1 MWMVLALCAAIG
13 VTSAQLPTGARL
25 DAAGRAIGVGN
36 FPLSMALAPDG
47 KRLILVLS
55 GWKTQGLQVVDVQT
69 GVVTQ
74 TIEKHAT
81 FIGVAFSPDQKSV
94 YVSGGDDNLIYAY
107 AWRDGRLEDERMI
120 SLKPAEASY
129 PAGLAASPDGRFLYI
144 AENVADDIAVVDL
157 QTSAVV
163 QRLPTE
169 HYPYGVAVAPD
180 GRVFV
185 SAWGGESIAVFRSG
199 ANGRLS
205 PVGRIAVGRHPSA
218 LLLNRKATRLYV
230 ALASR
235 DRIAIVDTTT
245 FSTHFLDDAPP
256 GGIREGSTPN
266 ALALSPD
273 ESLLFVAEADNN
285 AVAVFRLADRKL
297 LGRIPTDWYPAGIIA
312 TRRDPSPREAGRGWR
327 AEPGEGRLLIL
338 NAKGSGTRPNP
349 TGPSADKP
357 VSAPGTTYT
366 LAMIEGTIRVVDFSR
381 ADLPAWSKRVATAN
395 HWTAAPPRRL
405 PPFKHVIYI
414 IKENRTYDQVFGDLK
429 EGDGDP
435 SLLFFPREVSPNHH
449 ALAERFGLFDRFFTN
464 AEVSSQ
470 GHVWSTAAYV
480 TDYTEKVIP
489 SGYARKR
496 PDVDEGEVDEPAEGY
511 LWNRALQ
518 KGISFRNYGEFV
530 DPEKK
535 RAMKAALVPD
545 TSTSYPAFDMK
556 IPDQRRADAWLAEFH
571 EYVRTGTLP
580 ALEIM
585 HLPNDHT
592 AGGRAGMPTPRA
604 CMADNDLALGRIIAA
619 LSNSP
624 YWPDTVVFV
633 LEDDAQDGPDHIDS
647 HRSVFLVIS
656 AYNRPGV
663 HHRFL
668 NTTDVIATVE
678 RILGLAPMSQFDF
691 YGRPLDDIFTEAPDL
706 TPYAAISPSVSL
718 DEKNPAAGSAATKS
732 SSLDLSGPDRIDDAA
747 FNRILWL
754 MLKGSTP
761 MPARAHAP
769 LAPGAH

>member
-1 MWMVLALCAAIG
+1 
-13 VTSAQLPTGARL
+13 
-25 DAAGRAIGVGN
+25 
-36 FPLSMALAPDG
+36 
-47 KRLILVLS
+47 
-55 GWKTQGLQVVDVQT
+55 
-69 GVVTQ
+69 
-74 TIEKHAT
+74 
-81 FIGVAFSPDQKSV
+81 
-94 YVSGGDDNLIYAY
+94 
-107 AWRDGRLEDERMI
+107 
-120 SLKPAEASY
+120 
-129 PAGLAASPDGRFLYI
+129 
-144 AENVADDIAVVDL
+144 IAVVDL

-185 SAWGGESIAVFRSG
+185 SAWGGESIAVFRGGASG
-199 ANGRLS
+199 KLS

-235 DRIAIVDTTT
+235 DRVAVVDTTT
-245 FSTHFLDDAPP
+245 FGTHFLDDAPP
-256 GGIREGSTPN
+256 GGVREGSTPN

-297 LGRIPTDWYPAGIIA
+297 LGRIPTDWYPTAVVA
-312 TRRDPSPREAGRGWR
+312 QALLPVPAQTRVSVP
-327 AEPGEGRLLIL
+327 LLIL
-338 NAKGSGTRPNP
+338 NAKGAGTRPNP
-349 TGPSADKP
+349 TGPLPDKP

-366 LAMIEGTIRVVDFSR
+366 MAMIDGAIRVVDFSP
-381 ADLPAWSKRVATAN
+381 AELPAWSKRVASAN
-395 HWTAAPPRRL
+395 HWTSATTHRL

-545 TSTSYPAFDMK
+545 TSPSYPPFDMK
-556 IPDQRRADAWLAEFH
+556 IPDQRRADAWLEEFN
-571 EYVRTGTLP
+571 EYVRAGNLP

-592 AGGRAGMPTPRA
+592 AGGRAGLPTPRA

-624 YWPDTVVFV
+624 YWRDTVVFV

-668 NTTDVIATVE
+668 NTTDVVATVE
-678 RILGLAPMSQFDF
+678 RILGLAPMSQFDS
-691 YGRPLDDIFTEAPDL
+691 YGRPLDDVFADAPDL
-706 TPYAAISPSVSL
+706 APYAAITPGVPL
-718 DEKNPAAGSAATKS
+718 DEKNPAEGPAATKS
-732 SSLDLSGPDRIDDAA
+732 SSLDLSAADRIDDAA
-747 FNRILWL
+747 FNRILWR

-761 MPARAHAP
+761 MPVRAHIPMGSAP
-769 LAPGAH
+769 CRQQVDRSFLTQCR